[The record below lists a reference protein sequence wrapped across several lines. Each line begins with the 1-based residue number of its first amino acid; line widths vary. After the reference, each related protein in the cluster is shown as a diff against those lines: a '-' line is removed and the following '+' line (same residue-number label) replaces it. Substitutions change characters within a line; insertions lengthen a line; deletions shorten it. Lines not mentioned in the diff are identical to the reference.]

1 MWSCYLN
8 SVKALYTHC
17 YGHLLN
23 LSVCDTVKN
32 YKILQD
38 ASDTTFEIGKKLK
51 YSPKRDALFHQLKQ
65 KLAPDIPGFR
75 ILCHTG
81 WTVKAIS
88 LQSILDNY
96 SVLQTLWESI
106 LESKLNPEVKSCIIG
121 VKTQME
127 TSEFFFGMIM
137 SRGAYHETC
146 G

>member
-1 MWSCYLN
+1 M
-8 SVKALYTHC
+8 
-17 YGHLLN
+17 
-23 LSVCDTVKN
+23 
-32 YKILQD
+32 
-38 ASDTTFEIGKKLK
+38 
-51 YSPKRDALFHQLKQ
+51 
-65 KLAPDIPGFR
+65 
-75 ILCHTG
+75 
-81 WTVKAIS
+81 KAIS

-106 LESKLNPEVKSCIIG
+106 LESKLNPEVKSCIIS